1 MYDKYLIEKG
11 EDINS
16 IAKKFLTKE
25 SVLMEINNIPFPDYF
40 REGKEIIVPIN
51 KEKYFE
57 YYTIKKGDSLY
68 KIARE
73 NNVNPELLALLNG
86 LDPDDYIYPNQ
97 EIMLPKNNYSYY
109 VTAEGDTIDLI
120 LKKFNVDKSTISK
133 ILHDASWKEYSN
145 NYELIPNIINDL
157 HKTKTYNRKCKI
169 CGTNFDTT
177 NEEQE
182 YCSQDCSHISQ
193 RRSERPSKEELF
205 ELIKTTPFLQIGK
218 MYGVSD
224 NAIRKWCKAYNLPY
238 KKKDVKNIT
247 ETN

>member
-109 VTAEGDTIDLI
+109 VTAEGDTIDII
-120 LKKFNVDKSTISK
+120 LKKFNVDKNTFMKQNETIY
-133 ILHDASWKEYSN
+133 LMPGQ
-145 NYELIPNIINDL
+145 LL
-157 HKTKTYNRKCKI
+157 
-169 CGTNFDTT
+169 
-177 NEEQE
+177 
-182 YCSQDCSHISQ
+182 
-193 RRSERPSKEELF
+193 
-205 ELIKTTPFLQIGK
+205 
-218 MYGVSD
+218 V
-224 NAIRKWCKAYNLPY
+224 
-238 KKKDVKNIT
+238 KKK
-247 ETN
+247 

>member
-73 NNVNPELLALLNG
+73 NNVNHELLALLNG

-120 LKKFNVDKSTISK
+120 LKKFNVDKNTFMKQNETIY
-133 ILHDASWKEYSN
+133 LMPGQ
-145 NYELIPNIINDL
+145 LL
-157 HKTKTYNRKCKI
+157 
-169 CGTNFDTT
+169 
-177 NEEQE
+177 
-182 YCSQDCSHISQ
+182 
-193 RRSERPSKEELF
+193 
-205 ELIKTTPFLQIGK
+205 
-218 MYGVSD
+218 V
-224 NAIRKWCKAYNLPY
+224 
-238 KKKDVKNIT
+238 KKK
-247 ETN
+247 

>member
-1 MYDKYLIEKG
+1 
-11 EDINS
+11 
-16 IAKKFLTKE
+16 
-25 SVLMEINNIPFPDYF
+25 MEINNIPFPDYF

-120 LKKFNVDKSTISK
+120 LKKFNVDKNTFMKQNETIY
-133 ILHDASWKEYSN
+133 LMPGQ
-145 NYELIPNIINDL
+145 LL
-157 HKTKTYNRKCKI
+157 
-169 CGTNFDTT
+169 
-177 NEEQE
+177 
-182 YCSQDCSHISQ
+182 
-193 RRSERPSKEELF
+193 
-205 ELIKTTPFLQIGK
+205 
-218 MYGVSD
+218 V
-224 NAIRKWCKAYNLPY
+224 
-238 KKKDVKNIT
+238 KKK
-247 ETN
+247 

>member
-120 LKKFNVDKSTISK
+120 LKKFNVDKNTFMKQNETIY
-133 ILHDASWKEYSN
+133 LMPGQ
-145 NYELIPNIINDL
+145 LL
-157 HKTKTYNRKCKI
+157 
-169 CGTNFDTT
+169 
-177 NEEQE
+177 
-182 YCSQDCSHISQ
+182 
-193 RRSERPSKEELF
+193 
-205 ELIKTTPFLQIGK
+205 
-218 MYGVSD
+218 V
-224 NAIRKWCKAYNLPY
+224 
-238 KKKDVKNIT
+238 KKK
-247 ETN
+247 

>member
-25 SVLMEINNIPFPDYF
+25 SILMEINNIPFPDYF

-109 VTAEGDTIDLI
+109 VTAEGDTFDMVT
-120 LKKFNVDKSTISK
+120 KKFDVDKNTF
-133 ILHDASWKEYSN
+133 LKEN
-145 NYELIPNIINDL
+145 EIIYL
-157 HKTKTYNRKCKI
+157 MP
-169 CGTNFDTT
+169 G
-177 NEEQE
+177 Q
-182 YCSQDCSHISQ
+182 
-193 RRSERPSKEELF
+193 L
-205 ELIKTTPFLQIGK
+205 L
-218 MYGVSD
+218 V
-224 NAIRKWCKAYNLPY
+224 
-238 KKKDVKNIT
+238 KKK
-247 ETN
+247 

>member
-120 LKKFNVDKSTISK
+120 LKKFNVDKNSFMKQNETIY
-133 ILHDASWKEYSN
+133 LMPGQ
-145 NYELIPNIINDL
+145 LL
-157 HKTKTYNRKCKI
+157 
-169 CGTNFDTT
+169 
-177 NEEQE
+177 
-182 YCSQDCSHISQ
+182 
-193 RRSERPSKEELF
+193 
-205 ELIKTTPFLQIGK
+205 
-218 MYGVSD
+218 V
-224 NAIRKWCKAYNLPY
+224 
-238 KKKDVKNIT
+238 KKK
-247 ETN
+247 

>member
-57 YYTIKKGDSLY
+57 YYTIKKADSLY

-120 LKKFNVDKSTISK
+120 LKKFNVDKNTFMKQNETIY
-133 ILHDASWKEYSN
+133 LMPGQ
-145 NYELIPNIINDL
+145 LL
-157 HKTKTYNRKCKI
+157 
-169 CGTNFDTT
+169 
-177 NEEQE
+177 
-182 YCSQDCSHISQ
+182 
-193 RRSERPSKEELF
+193 
-205 ELIKTTPFLQIGK
+205 
-218 MYGVSD
+218 V
-224 NAIRKWCKAYNLPY
+224 
-238 KKKDVKNIT
+238 KKK
-247 ETN
+247 

>member
-11 EDINS
+11 ENINS

-25 SVLMEINNIPFPDYF
+25 SILMEINNIPFPDYF

-51 KEKYFE
+51 KDKYFE

-120 LKKFNVDKSTISK
+120 LKKFNVDKNTFMKQNETIY
-133 ILHDASWKEYSN
+133 LMPGQ
-145 NYELIPNIINDL
+145 LL
-157 HKTKTYNRKCKI
+157 
-169 CGTNFDTT
+169 
-177 NEEQE
+177 
-182 YCSQDCSHISQ
+182 
-193 RRSERPSKEELF
+193 
-205 ELIKTTPFLQIGK
+205 
-218 MYGVSD
+218 V
-224 NAIRKWCKAYNLPY
+224 
-238 KKKDVKNIT
+238 KKK
-247 ETN
+247 

>member
-25 SVLMEINNIPFPDYF
+25 SILMEINNIPFPDYF

-120 LKKFNVDKSTISK
+120 LKKFNVDKNTFMKQNETIY
-133 ILHDASWKEYSN
+133 LMPGQ
-145 NYELIPNIINDL
+145 LL
-157 HKTKTYNRKCKI
+157 
-169 CGTNFDTT
+169 
-177 NEEQE
+177 
-182 YCSQDCSHISQ
+182 
-193 RRSERPSKEELF
+193 
-205 ELIKTTPFLQIGK
+205 
-218 MYGVSD
+218 V
-224 NAIRKWCKAYNLPY
+224 
-238 KKKDVKNIT
+238 KKK
-247 ETN
+247 

>member
-11 EDINS
+11 ENINS

-25 SVLMEINNIPFPDYF
+25 SILMEINNIPFPDYF

-51 KEKYFE
+51 KDKYFE

-86 LDPDDYIYPNQ
+86 LDTDDYIYPNQ

-120 LKKFNVDKSTISK
+120 LKKFNVDKNTFMKQNETIY
-133 ILHDASWKEYSN
+133 LMPGQ
-145 NYELIPNIINDL
+145 LL
-157 HKTKTYNRKCKI
+157 
-169 CGTNFDTT
+169 
-177 NEEQE
+177 
-182 YCSQDCSHISQ
+182 
-193 RRSERPSKEELF
+193 
-205 ELIKTTPFLQIGK
+205 
-218 MYGVSD
+218 V
-224 NAIRKWCKAYNLPY
+224 
-238 KKKDVKNIT
+238 KKK
-247 ETN
+247 

>member
-11 EDINS
+11 ENINS

-25 SVLMEINNIPFPDYF
+25 SILMEINNIPFPDYF

-51 KEKYFE
+51 KDKYFE

-86 LDPDDYIYPNQ
+86 LDTEDYIYPNQ

-120 LKKFNVDKSTISK
+120 LKKFNVDKNTFMKQNETIY
-133 ILHDASWKEYSN
+133 LMPGQ
-145 NYELIPNIINDL
+145 LL
-157 HKTKTYNRKCKI
+157 
-169 CGTNFDTT
+169 
-177 NEEQE
+177 
-182 YCSQDCSHISQ
+182 
-193 RRSERPSKEELF
+193 
-205 ELIKTTPFLQIGK
+205 
-218 MYGVSD
+218 V
-224 NAIRKWCKAYNLPY
+224 
-238 KKKDVKNIT
+238 KKK
-247 ETN
+247 

>member
-120 LKKFNVDKSTISK
+120 LKKFNEDKNTFMKQNETIY
-133 ILHDASWKEYSN
+133 LMPGQ
-145 NYELIPNIINDL
+145 LL
-157 HKTKTYNRKCKI
+157 
-169 CGTNFDTT
+169 
-177 NEEQE
+177 
-182 YCSQDCSHISQ
+182 
-193 RRSERPSKEELF
+193 
-205 ELIKTTPFLQIGK
+205 
-218 MYGVSD
+218 V
-224 NAIRKWCKAYNLPY
+224 
-238 KKKDVKNIT
+238 KKK
-247 ETN
+247 

>member
-11 EDINS
+11 ENINS

-120 LKKFNVDKSTISK
+120 LKKFNVDKNSFMKQNETIY
-133 ILHDASWKEYSN
+133 LMPGQ
-145 NYELIPNIINDL
+145 LL
-157 HKTKTYNRKCKI
+157 
-169 CGTNFDTT
+169 
-177 NEEQE
+177 
-182 YCSQDCSHISQ
+182 
-193 RRSERPSKEELF
+193 
-205 ELIKTTPFLQIGK
+205 
-218 MYGVSD
+218 V
-224 NAIRKWCKAYNLPY
+224 
-238 KKKDVKNIT
+238 KKK
-247 ETN
+247 

>member
-109 VTAEGDTIDLI
+109 VTAEGDTIDLN
-120 LKKFNVDKSTISK
+120 LKKFNVDKNTFMKQNETIY
-133 ILHDASWKEYSN
+133 LMPGQ
-145 NYELIPNIINDL
+145 LL
-157 HKTKTYNRKCKI
+157 
-169 CGTNFDTT
+169 
-177 NEEQE
+177 
-182 YCSQDCSHISQ
+182 
-193 RRSERPSKEELF
+193 
-205 ELIKTTPFLQIGK
+205 
-218 MYGVSD
+218 V
-224 NAIRKWCKAYNLPY
+224 
-238 KKKDVKNIT
+238 KKK
-247 ETN
+247 